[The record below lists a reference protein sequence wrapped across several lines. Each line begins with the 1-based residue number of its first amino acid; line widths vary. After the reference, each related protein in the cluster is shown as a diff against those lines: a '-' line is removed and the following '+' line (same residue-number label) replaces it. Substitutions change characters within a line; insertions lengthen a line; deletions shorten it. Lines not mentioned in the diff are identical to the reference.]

1 MYIGA
6 DEFGARSAAG
16 NTVDDIAKLCD
27 FAHLY
32 GCKVYVA
39 LNTILSD
46 AEVPRAARLRKSSTR
61 RTWTRSSFRI
71 WDCWNT
77 GFRLIAI
84 HSSTQCHTTTPEK
97 AKFLESC
104 GFDTIVVARNFRC
117 ARSPKFQPPSNHR
130 RAWSALC
137 TARSAFRTA
146 DAAS

>member
-1 MYIGA
+1 MKKPELLAPAKNAETARAAILCGADAVYIGA

-46 AEVPRAARLRKSSTR
+46 AEVPRAARLAQKLYEANVDAL
-61 RTWTRSSFRI
+61 I
-71 WDCWNT
+71 VQDLGLLEY
-77 GFRLIAI
+77 GFRRLAI

-97 AKFLESC
+97 AEIF
-104 GFDTIVVARNFRC
+104 GVVRLRHN
-117 ARSPKFQPPSNHR
+117 R
-130 RAWSALC
+130 R
-137 TARSAFRTA
+137 
-146 DAAS
+146 